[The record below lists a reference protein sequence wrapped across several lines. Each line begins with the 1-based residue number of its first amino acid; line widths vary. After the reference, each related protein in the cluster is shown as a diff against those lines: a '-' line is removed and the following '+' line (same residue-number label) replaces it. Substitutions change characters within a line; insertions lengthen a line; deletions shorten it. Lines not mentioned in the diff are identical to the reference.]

1 MIEVKIKGKRR
12 TYRLAEWKDME
23 PIVKRHLKKNK
34 KFYEQL
40 AEL

>member
-1 MIEVKIKGKRR
+1 MKIVKVRGKRVPI
-12 TYRLAEWKDME
+12 TMAEWDDVKH
-23 PIVKRHLKKNK
+23 IVERHLKENK